1 LPRSILASAGVL
13 ALVFSSGAA
22 WAQSAPAASPPVT
35 VPTGTDAS
43 AGGSSV
49 PSATTEAAQG
59 EPGTARW
66 YVQTSVH
73 TRHFRPSPEHHNT
86 QQLINVERIRADGWL
101 AGAAVFHNS
110 FGQPSQMLYLGRR
123 WHPLERFPEMHVK
136 LVAGVLHGYKG
147 EYRDKIPFNRSGV
160 APVVLP
166 AIGWTYK
173 RFASELIVFGNS
185 GLLFTLG
192 YHLN

>member
-1 LPRSILASAGVL
+1 ML
-13 ALVFSSGAA
+13 SSGAA
-22 WAQSAPAASPPVT
+22 RAQATPAAGPPVATSPVTAPAAADLP
-35 VPTGTDAS
+35 
-43 AGGSSV
+43 AGGTA
-49 PSATTEAAQG
+49 PAGSAEAARDDHAA
-59 EPGTARW
+59 ARW
-66 YVQTSVH
+66 YVQTSIH
-73 TRHFRPSPEHHNT
+73 TRHFRPAPEHHNT

-101 AGAAVFHNS
+101 VGAAAFHNS
-110 FGQPSQMLYLGRR
+110 FGQPSQMLYLGHR
-123 WHPLERFPEMHVK
+123 WHPLERYPEAHIK

-185 GLLFTLG
+185 GLLLTLG
-192 YHLN
+192 YYLN